1 MIETYPIISIITKV
15 NNNMKNMNDIEYLTG
30 LMIILQKALAQSPEG
45 KKALSEL
52 LDWMQ
57 TKLSNNKFD
66 ETTN

>member
-1 MIETYPIISIITKV
+1 
-15 NNNMKNMNDIEYLTG
+15 MNDIEYLTG